1 MNSSDVTESVATRSQ
16 AMRAVNEAI
25 RRSVA
30 MGVGER
36 WDFFCECDDATC
48 RRLVNLSLVEYDAH
62 RGTTPSLPLLAEPH
76 RTAA

>member
-1 MNSSDVTESVATRSQ
+1 
-16 AMRAVNEAI
+16 
-25 RRSVA
+25 

-48 RRLVNLSLVEYDAH
+48 RRLVSLSLVEYDAH